1 MVIQLQTSFIPKK
14 APVLAPTTF
23 GARVRTV
30 NFFGVFALVVFF
42 LTVGLS
48 ALVFFYKANLIS
60 LISDMD
66 TTLAAAKKSFEPEF
80 INDASRLSARIE
92 GALELLNSH
101 RALSPLFDILE
112 KKTLETVRFQDLNF
126 TALKGQETTVSMTGQ
141 AQSFNAVALQSDV
154 FGTERSFK
162 DPVFSNFNLNE
173 RGDVI
178 FNFKTTIMPEL
189 LQYRETVLGSKDS
202 DTTTASP
209 VERESSE

>member
-23 GARVRTV
+23 GVRVRSV
-30 NFFGVFALVVFF
+30 NFFGVFSLVVFF
-42 LTVGLS
+42 LTIGLS

-66 TTLAAAKKSFEPEF
+66 TTLASAKKSFEPEF
-80 INDASRLSARIE
+80 INDASRLNARIE

-112 KKTLETVRFQDLNF
+112 NKTLETVRFQDLNF
-126 TALKGQETTVSMTGQ
+126 TALKGQEATVSMTGQ

-154 FGTERSFK
+154 FGAERSFK
-162 DPVFSNFNLNE
+162 DPIFSNFALNE

-178 FNFKTTIMPEL
+178 FNFKTTVMPEL

-202 DTTTASP
+202 GATGASP
-209 VERESSE
+209 LDGE